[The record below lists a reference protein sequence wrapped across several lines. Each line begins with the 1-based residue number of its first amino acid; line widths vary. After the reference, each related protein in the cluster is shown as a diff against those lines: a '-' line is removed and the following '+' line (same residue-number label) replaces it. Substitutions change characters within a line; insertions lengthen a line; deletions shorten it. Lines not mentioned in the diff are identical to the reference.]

1 MIGAVRGRIAGRT
14 ADRVLVATPGGV
26 TYEIAVP
33 LGVLE
38 RLPGDVREIELT
50 TVLVV
55 REDGWALFGF
65 DDPTERVVFQRLL
78 SATGV
83 GPRLA
88 LAMLSALGGGSRV
101 IRAIRDNDLATLCTV
116 PGVGRK
122 TAERVV
128 VELKDKVADLARSEA
143 AASARA
149 PAADQ
154 AVQAL
159 VGLGYPALE
168 AERAVR
174 TVVSQDGAGDPVDVI
189 RRSLQLLTGAR

>member
-1 MIGAVRGRIAGRT
+1 MIAAVRGRIAGRT

-143 AASARA
+143 AVSARA

>member
-1 MIGAVRGRIAGRT
+1 
-14 ADRVLVATPGGV
+14 
-26 TYEIAVP
+26 
-33 LGVLE
+33 
-38 RLPGDVREIELT
+38 
-50 TVLVV
+50 
-55 REDGWALFGF
+55 
-65 DDPTERVVFQRLL
+65 
-78 SATGV
+78 
-83 GPRLA
+83 
-88 LAMLSALGGGSRV
+88 MLSALGGGSRV

-128 VELKDKVADLARSEA
+128 VELKDKGADLARSEA

-174 TVVSQDGAGDPVDVI
+174 TVVSQDGAGDPGDVI

>member
-1 MIGAVRGRIAGRT
+1 MIAAVRGRIAGRT
-14 ADRVLVATPGGV
+14 ADRVLVATSGGV

-143 AASARA
+143 AVSARA